1 MRHPVSPIG
10 VFPMVNYPYL
20 IVVGGMAAA
29 TALDGIVYYL
39 LIAES
44 GRSTVKDLKG
54 RLAHSK
60 KEKCSIRRF
69 SDAGIDPD
77 SVSRHL
83 SFLEH
88 TFPGHTAYRIHHRL
102 I

>member
-1 MRHPVSPIG
+1 
-10 VFPMVNYPYL
+10 MVNYPYL